1 MGLDMY
7 LVGKTSDRT
16 NKELGYWRKHPDL
29 HGFIVNEFGGGID
42 ECQQIDLNEECL
54 KQILSAVEDGD
65 LPHTEGFFF
74 GQSSPKDR
82 ETDIPIIE
90 NAIFWLQENSDG
102 SVFYQASW

>member
-7 LVGKTSDRT
+7 LVGKTSDGT

-54 KQILSAVEDGD
+54 KQILLAVENGNRYSNHRRCN
-65 LPHTEGFFF
+65 LLAPRKSRWLSFLSGILVT
-74 GQSSPKDR
+74 PL
-82 ETDIPIIE
+82 DIITIK
-90 NAIFWLQENSDG
+90 
-102 SVFYQASW
+102 